1 MARRQTRN
9 DNLRL
14 VLARESARIMA
25 EHGIDDFL
33 LAKRKAAERLGIT
46 ERAALPGNQEIE
58 SALSEHLRLFAGQ
71 AHVHHLQNLREVAL
85 GAMRNFYQF
94 QPKLAG
100 PVLNGTA
107 TPHSDITLHLFADP
121 AELVAIR
128 LMALHVSYAID
139 ERHIRFAD
147 RIEGY
152 PVYGFEKDQVQI
164 EMTVFPVIML
174 RQAPKSPVDGK
185 SMRRAGIAE
194 LQNLIETCRA

>member
-33 LAKRKAAERLGIT
+33 LAKRKAAERLGVT

-58 SALSEHLRLFAGQ
+58 IALSEHLRLFAGQ
-71 AHVHHLQNLREVAL
+71 THEHHLQTLREVAL
-85 GAMRNFYQF
+85 GALWNFNQF

-121 AELVAIR
+121 AELVAMR
-128 LMALHVSYAID
+128 LMALHVSYAIG
-139 ERHIRFAD
+139 ERQIRFAD
-147 RIEGY
+147 RIEEY
-152 PVYGFEKDQVQI
+152 PVYGFEEDQVQI
-164 EMTVFPVIML
+164 EMTVFPGIML

-194 LQNLIETCRA
+194 LQNLIEACQA

>member
-33 LAKRKAAERLGIT
+33 LAKRKAAERLGVT

-58 SALSEHLRLFAGQ
+58 RALSEHLRLFAGRT
-71 AHVHHLQNLREVAL
+71 HLHHLRQLRELAL
-85 GAMRNFYQF
+85 GTMRNFDQF

-100 PVLNGTA
+100 AVLNGTA

-121 AELVAIR
+121 AELVAMR
-128 LMALHVSYAID
+128 LMALHVAYAIG

-152 PVYGFEKDQVQI
+152 PVYGFEQDEVQI
-164 EMTVFPVIML
+164 EMTVFPAILL

-185 SMRRAGIAE
+185 SMRRAGITE
-194 LQNLIETCRA
+194 LENLIETCQA

>member
-33 LAKRKAAERLGIT
+33 LAKRKAAESLGIT

-71 AHVHHLQNLREVAL
+71 AHENHLQKLREVAL
-85 GAMRNFYQF
+85 GAMRNFNQF

-121 AELVAIR
+121 AELVAMR
-128 LMALHVSYAID
+128 LMALHVSYAIG
-139 ERHIRFAD
+139 ERQIRFAD
-147 RIEGY
+147 RIEEY
-152 PVYGFEKDQVQI
+152 PVYGFEEDQVQI
-164 EMTVFPVIML
+164 EMTVFPGIML

-194 LQNLIETCRA
+194 LQNLIEACQA